1 MGMSSLPD
9 CLIRALSGS
18 LDEGEEEATAN
29 AAGSNSGDHEVMK
42 QDRLNE
48 GFAALQGFLAR
59 RPGFR
64 LFTILRY
71 EPRNALIRRAW
82 TSEAEAYPV
91 GGTKP
96 VPDSS
101 WTQTLLI
108 EGKPFLCSTAE
119 DIRATFFDHE
129 VIARLGCASALN
141 LPVSADGVVIGS
153 LNLLHEAHHYDGV
166 DTTEYHA
173 LLQICAPALRRVPV
187 HGDA

>member
-1 MGMSSLPD
+1 MGISSLPNY
-9 CLIRALSGS
+9 LVRALSSSVGQ
-18 LDEGEEEATAN
+18 GEEEITARAT
-29 AAGSNSGDHEVMK
+29 GSNSGDHEVMEQK
-42 QDRLNE
+42 RLNE
-48 GFAALQGFLAR
+48 GFTALQGFLAL

-96 VPDSS
+96 VPDSR
-101 WTQTLLI
+101 WTQTLLT
-108 EGKPFLCSTAE
+108 EGKPFLCRTAE

-141 LPVSADGVVIGS
+141 LPVSADGIVIGS

-173 LLQICAPALRRVPV
+173 LLQLCAPTLRCVPV